1 MQVSEQTF
9 QQADFELLR
18 RILPYIKARIMLSS
32 RTPARA
38 RKVPRLGF
46 ENCLTTSGV
55 GKCGRLANVAGW
67 LSNCRANKFPVDLV
81 LPLHQMYQKQMCSLS
96 GITSQCSHIVNADRP
111 VAPSLPRQDYIRN
124 IHLVRPV
131 KPSACLI
138 SAFGTGSIF
147 LANVTIA
154 VKE

>member
-18 RILPYIKARIMLSS
+18 RILPYIEARIILSS

-67 LSNCRANKFPVDLV
+67 LSNCKANKLPVDRA
-81 LPLHQMYQKQMCSLS
+81 LPLHQMYQKTDVQSRRHYKPVFTHYQCRQ
-96 GITSQCSHIVNADRP
+96 TSCTVIAKTGLHSQHTLGTPSETIRMSNQCIQYWLNF
-111 VAPSLPRQDYIRN
+111 
-124 IHLVRPV
+124 
-131 KPSACLI
+131 
-138 SAFGTGSIF
+138 FGEYYNRS
-147 LANVTIA
+147 
-154 VKE
+154 